1 MVAKHMA
8 IDEQKLKE
16 IAREIRKD
24 IVTMVHL
31 AGDGHPGPALSITDL
46 VTALYF
52 QIMKINP
59 KKPNWPDRDRLI
71 LSKGHA
77 CPAIYSTLA
86 RLGLFSREILP
97 SLRSLGSIL
106 QGHPDMKKTP
116 GIDMT
121 TGSLGHGLSIGAGM
135 AMAARLSGSHYYLY
149 VIMGDGELNEG
160 IVWEAA
166 TTAVH
171 YQLGHLI
178 AFIDNN
184 GYQSGGTLEEVS
196 GMGAILPRFEIAG
209 WHCQEIDGHNFS
221 QIIGAVEEAKR
232 MPDRPSVIVARTIK
246 GKGVPFMENDNSWHK
261 RVPTREQMEAA
272 MKILEEPVL

>member
-1 MVAKHMA
+1 MA
-8 IDEQKLKE
+8 LDEQNLKD

-59 KKPNWPDRDRLI
+59 KNPDWLNRDRLI

-77 CPAIYSTLA
+77 CPAVYSALA

-135 AMAARLSGSHYYLY
+135 ATAARLSGRYYYLY

-166 TTAVH
+166 TAAVH
-171 YQLGHLI
+171 YRLDHLI

-196 GMGAILPRFEIAG
+196 GMGAIHSRFEITG

-221 QIIGAVEEAKR
+221 QIIEAVEEAKSVT
-232 MPDRPSVIVARTIK
+232 DRPSVIVAHTIK

-261 RVPTREQMEAA
+261 RVPTREQLEEA
-272 MKILEEPVL
+272 MKILEEAAL